1 MTRTIAFLGATGGC
15 AGTCLVAALKEGY
28 ACRALAR
35 TPSKLST
42 SLASQGLSES
52 LLANLEIIPGNAKDV
67 NSIKSLLQTPTGD
80 IADTIVFGVGAAPK
94 LRLHIM
100 PVTLDDVEVCR
111 TAMATLLSALDELKA
126 ATIKPRLLVI
136 STTGITKGPRDVP
149 LLYVPLY
156 HWFLHVPHVDKRVME
171 ELVCAQRQKIAAE
184 RTVGEFVIVR
194 PTLLMD
200 GSGVGVA
207 KVRYGLESSPALGW
221 TVDRKDVG
229 NWLFE
234 KGVKPKD
241 LGEFRD
247 QAVSLTA

>member
-28 ACRALAR
+28 TCRALAR
-35 TPSKLST
+35 TPFKLNT
-42 SLASQGLSES
+42 SLASQGLSS
-52 LLANLEIIPGNAKDV
+52 FSLANLEIIPGNAKDI

-80 IADTIVFGVGAAPK
+80 IVDTIVFGVGAAPK
-94 LRLHIM
+94 LRFHIM
-100 PVTLDDVEVCR
+100 PVTLDDIEVCR

-126 ATIKPRLLVI
+126 ATKPRLLVI

-156 HWFLHVPHVDKRVME
+156 HWFLHIPHVDKRVME

-207 KVRYGLESSPALGW
+207 KIRYGLESNPALGW
-221 TVDRKDVG
+221 TIDRKDVG

-234 KGVKPKD
+234 KAVQPAD
-241 LGEFRD
+241 LGEFKD
-247 QAVSLTA
+247 EAVSLTA